1 MRNILI
7 LFLIVTTELFAGD
20 NSFVYRPEF
29 HSSFSQTEIET
40 PKEEND
46 STTVEK
52 YPAKGLL
59 YSLVLPGAGQWYAG
73 AKWKSLAFVGV
84 ELASILAWSNLSQ
97 RGEDIK
103 IDFETLADNHW
114 RLDLWYVQMFFLPD
128 SLGISILGTHE
139 IQILLTDG
147 TGDVSIIGSNED
159 ANGDFIP
166 DWTEYNIDLLNV
178 IRDRDFYE
186 NIGKYNQFVGGWDD
200 ILDEN
205 LNEDFEIFDKS
216 VGDSTEYLVMTK
228 NRDSYLDLR
237 EEHNRYLQLAAYS
250 VSAIMFN
257 HIISAVDA
265 VWETRRRSM
274 RPDKVEASLKPTFSS
289 SSKFGIGGFS
299 LSLRW

>member
-103 IDFETLADNHW
+103 IDFEDLADHHW
-114 RLDLWYVQMFFLPD
+114 ILNIWLQNMDLPD
-128 SLGISILGTHE
+128 IAEYGISAMGSHD
-139 IQILLTDG
+139 IQILLPG
-147 TGDVSIIGSNED
+147 GSIIGSNED
-159 ANGDFIP
+159 TNGDSIP
-166 DWTEYNIDLLNV
+166 DWTSYEVDDV

-200 ILDEN
+200 IDEYWV
-205 LNEDFEIFDKS
+205 DAKS
-216 VGDSTEYLVMTK
+216 VGDSTEWLIMTV

-265 VWETRRRSM
+265 VWETRRRST
-274 RPDKVEASLKPTFSS
+274 RPDKVEASLKPTFSP

>member
-29 HSSFSQTEIET
+29 HSSFSRTEIET

-103 IDFETLADNHW
+103 IDFEDLADHHW
-114 RLDLWYVQMFFLPD
+114 ILNIWLQNMDLPD
-128 SLGISILGTHE
+128 IAEYGISAIGTHDLN
-139 IQILLTDG
+139 ILLTDG
-147 TGDVSIIGSNED
+147 RIIGSNED
-159 ANGDFIP
+159 EDNNGTP
-166 DWTEYNIDLLNV
+166 DWAELPDGVEVEDV

-200 ILDEN
+200 IGVKWWKVE
-205 LNEDFEIFDKS
+205 KS
-216 VGDSTEYLVMTK
+216 VGDSIEILIMTE
-228 NRDSYLDLR
+228 NRNSYLDLR

-274 RPDKVEASLKPTFSS
+274 RPDKVEASLKPTFSP